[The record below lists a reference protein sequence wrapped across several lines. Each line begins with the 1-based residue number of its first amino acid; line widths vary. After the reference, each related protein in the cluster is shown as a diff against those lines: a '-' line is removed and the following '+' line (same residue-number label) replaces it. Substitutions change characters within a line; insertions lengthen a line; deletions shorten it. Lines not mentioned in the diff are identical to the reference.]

1 MKKNKVT
8 LRRAINCAKPCW
20 QTSAGYHSQ
29 EFFEKWGFHYE
40 DIWNLD
46 FEIAYF
52 TLVRL
57 VHYREAAGGIPGVIY
72 WRYDKNDAKAKRA
85 WENIVDKMIRAFYLY
100 CTEFMPD
107 EEQQKII
114 DKGFKLFAEWHRS
127 LWD

>member
-1 MKKNKVT
+1 MKKDKIT
-8 LRRAINCAKPCW
+8 LRRAINCTEPCW
-20 QTSAGYHSQ
+20 KSSKGIRSD

-57 VHYREAAGGIPGVIY
+57 VHYREVSLGIPGCLAYKYEDGKGKAEKV
-72 WRYDKNDAKAKRA
+72 WR
-85 WENIVDKMIRAFYLY
+85 NILDKMIRAFYLY
-100 CTEFMPD
+100 CTVFMPD
-107 EEQQKII
+107 EKQQKII
-114 DKGFKLFAEWHRS
+114 DKGFDLFREWRQS